1 MEENNIVLLTDEHGN
16 EVAFEFLDLV
26 EFSKRLFV
34 VLLPVGDEEDE
45 VVILEIKDIE
55 GDEEEEY
62 ISVEDE
68 SVLMAVFEIFKEK
81 CQDRFDF
88 VD

>member
-1 MEENNIVLLTDEHGN
+1 MEEDNIVLLTDEQGN

-26 EFSKRLFV
+26 EFSDRLFV

-45 VVILEIKDIE
+45 VVILEINNIE
-55 GDEEEEY
+55 GDEEIEY
-62 ISVEDE
+62 ISVADE
-68 SVLMAVFEIFKEK
+68 AVLMTVFEIFKEK
-81 CQDRFDF
+81 SRDRFDF